1 MGSLSSKSY
10 CQLDNDD
17 DGDGDDD
24 NDDDD
29 DGDGDGDYKYD
40 VTMTM
45 IMICHFRLKLV
56 PDDRRCLQSPTLTGM
71 TG

>member
-17 DGDGDDD
+17 DGDD
-24 NDDDD
+24 DDDD
-29 DGDGDGDYKYD
+29 DGDDDDDYNYD
-40 VTMTM
+40 VMMPM